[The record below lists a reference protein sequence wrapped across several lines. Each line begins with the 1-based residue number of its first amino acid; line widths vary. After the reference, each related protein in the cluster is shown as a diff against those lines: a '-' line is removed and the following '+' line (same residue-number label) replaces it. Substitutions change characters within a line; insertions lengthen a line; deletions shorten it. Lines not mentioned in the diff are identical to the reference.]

1 MKKYT
6 ITRCVLSGVLAGATI
21 TMSAQDS
28 YDSQRFSSSDLNGT
42 SRYVSMG
49 GALGALG
56 GDLTLMGTNP
66 AGTAIYRRSDAA
78 ITAGVLLGDKG
89 ALDHSSS
96 RMSLDQGGALIVF
109 DMENSSGNGL
119 QYVNFGINFTKRNN
133 YFFNQRTD
141 VQNLNGIF
149 SQTNQIADLCALSY
163 SNNYFGKLTDMS
175 AAVFT
180 GNNRRDG
187 LLYER
192 YYDSEGNL
200 LGSTVD
206 ESNRGTPG
214 FLTEE
219 NANKVTRVDYTP
231 VGAQSAYFEKATYGG
246 INQADVNLS
255 FNVSNRFFF
264 GASVGIYDIDYTR
277 ETFYQEMGVD
287 NNVYDFTNWYKTTGD
302 GYDVKLGMIAR
313 PFEDSPF
320 RIGLSIHTPTW
331 YRMTDS
337 NGSVLYLNDARLSSA
352 FSDEYDYD
360 MRTPWRFGVS
370 LGHTIG
376 TSVAIGAEYEY
387 TDPSTAHYSEA
398 DGAYSSYFSNVNRIT
413 EQTLKGQH
421 TLKLGLELKPID
433 SYSLRFGYNYV
444 SSPFKSGA
452 YRTIG
457 FDGVYTETHFTNWN
471 DTHRFCFGAGYSFKG
486 GYIDL
491 AYQYQAQKGDF
502 YAFDDVDLK
511 PTKVENNRSQVMA
524 TLGFRF

>member
-1 MKKYT
+1 
-6 ITRCVLSGVLAGATI
+6 
-21 TMSAQDS
+21 
-28 YDSQRFSSSDLNGT
+28 
-42 SRYVSMG
+42 
-49 GALGALG
+49 
-56 GDLTLMGTNP
+56 
-66 AGTAIYRRSDAA
+66 
-78 ITAGVLLGDKG
+78 
-89 ALDHSSS
+89 
-96 RMSLDQGGALIVF
+96 
-109 DMENSSGNGL
+109 
-119 QYVNFGINFTKRNN
+119 
-133 YFFNQRTD
+133 
-141 VQNLNGIF
+141 
-149 SQTNQIADLCALSY
+149 
-163 SNNYFGKLTDMS
+163 
-175 AAVFT
+175 
-180 GNNRRDG
+180 
-187 LLYER
+187 
-192 YYDSEGNL
+192 
-200 LGSTVD
+200 
-206 ESNRGTPG
+206 
-214 FLTEE
+214 
-219 NANKVTRVDYTP
+219 
-231 VGAQSAYFEKATYGG
+231 
-246 INQADVNLS
+246 
-255 FNVSNRFFF
+255 
-264 GASVGIYDIDYTR
+264 
-277 ETFYQEMGVD
+277 
-287 NNVYDFTNWYKTTGD
+287 
-302 GYDVKLGMIAR
+302 
-313 PFEDSPF
+313 
-320 RIGLSIHTPTW
+320 
-331 YRMTDS
+331 MTDS

-387 TDPSTAHYSEA
+387 TDLSTAHYSEA